1 MGLSNSGWTACTNG
15 TCRCTGRALAAIRD
29 NPSDLN
35 HLPLDHATRHD
46 ASTSL
51 DGWFPHAG
59 KGSLKCL
66 TDPPKSPTSSRLQAI
81 PTSWYFSRCA
91 TI

>member
-35 HLPLDHATRHD
+35 HLPLDHAPRLLR
-46 ASTSL
+46 SQGPS
-51 DGWFPHAG
+51 PVPAG
-59 KGSLKCL
+59 GAARLRGVLGSLYMGFWAGRVFKC
-66 TDPPKSPTSSRLQAI
+66 KRRQEHA
-81 PTSWYFSRCA
+81 
-91 TI
+91 